1 MKARKNQIII
11 VEGKNDLQRIKE
23 INRDLEVLITN
34 GSAIS
39 DDFLNMV
46 SKLSFDN
53 EIVCLL
59 DPDYSGELIRRKIM
73 AAIPEA
79 RHIFLNK
86 KDCISK
92 NGKKTGVEHAPLP
105 ILEAALADIKIANYS
120 ENITINDLYTLGL
133 AGDSY
138 SKERR
143 IKLAAT
149 LGIGYTNAKGFIK
162 RLNLFNY
169 KLEDIKELI

>member
-39 DDFLNMV
+39 DGFLKIV
-46 SKLSFDN
+46 SKLSVDN

-73 AAIPEA
+73 SVVPNA

-92 NGKKTGVEHAPLP
+92 NGKKTGVEHASLST
-105 ILEAALADIKIANYS
+105 LEAALADIKIANYS